1 MIRSCVTISLVE
13 QARGGP
19 FIFWGELEA
28 ACRTAKQIGFDAVEI
43 FAPAA
48 ESLESLPLK
57 NLLAEE
63 GLQLA
68 ALGTGGGWV
77 LHRLH
82 LASPLA
88 SERREAETFI
98 RRIIDR
104 AGEFGA
110 MAILGSMQGSFGAE
124 VDRDTAIGFLAD
136 SLARLGEHAA
146 QYGVPLLY
154 EPLNR
159 YETNLINTLSAA
171 SELLDSL
178 ETDNVRLLAD
188 LFHMNIEEPNIAA
201 ALRAAGSRIGHIHFV
216 DSNRRA
222 AGLGHLDYGP
232 IAEAIVEIHYP
243 GYLSAEALPLP
254 SSQQAAE
261 QTMATFRKYF

>member
-1 MIRSCVTISLVE
+1 MIQPSVTISLVE

-19 FIFWGELEA
+19 FVFWGELEA
-28 ACRTAKQIGFDAVEI
+28 ACRAAKQIGFTAVEI
-43 FAPAA
+43 FAPSA
-48 ESLESLPLK
+48 ESLSELSLQT
-57 NLLAEE
+57 LLDAE

-68 ALGTGGGWV
+68 ALGTGAGWV
-77 LHRLH
+77 LHRRH
-82 LASPLA
+82 LVSPLA
-88 SERREAETFI
+88 AERREAEEFI
-98 RRIIDR
+98 RTIIDQ

-110 MAILGSMQGSFGAE
+110 MAIVGSMQGSFGVE
-124 VDRDTAIGFLAD
+124 VDRATALEFLAD
-136 SLARLGEHAA
+136 ALTRLGEHAR

-188 LFHMNIEEPNIAA
+188 LFHMNLEEPNIAA
-201 ALRAAGSRIGHIHFV
+201 AMRMAGPRIGHIHFV

-232 IAEAIVEIHYP
+232 IAEAIGEIHYV

-254 SSQQAAE
+254 SSQQAAA